1 MPWRRWTVIP
11 ASHRHW
17 GARNT
22 GSCPWQSKIHRFFLH
37 THLVTLAWELGVL
50 RPGLFPPS
58 HLSLFK
64 VVPGK
69 FDCILEGGKIKGSY
83 DDGIFLVHTDQSPG
97 RVSAFCFPVIWK
109 GFQEEGAQGTESICR
124 GGPRQPLPWEASESQ
139 ASTHCNSQRW
149 SQAALA
155 KASGS
160 QASAHCN
167 ESFNFPVKKRDSRD
181 QGP

>member
-1 MPWRRWTVIP
+1 MAKQDPQIFLTYPSGHI
-11 ASHRHW
+11 S
-17 GARNT
+17 
-22 GSCPWQSKIHRFFLH
+22 QS
-37 THLVTLAWELGVL
+37 WSL

-83 DDGIFLVHTDQSPG
+83 DDGLFLVHTDQSPG

-124 GGPRQPLPWEASESQ
+124 GGPRQPLP
-139 ASTHCNSQRW
+139 
-149 SQAALA
+149 
-155 KASGS
+155 
-160 QASAHCN
+160 
-167 ESFNFPVKKRDSRD
+167 
-181 QGP
+181 